1 MGVHSETTG
10 AGDPLVLLHGLG
22 GTHSVWE
29 PVMPAVAPRRQAI
42 AIDLPGFGRS
52 PPLKAG
58 AGPTPLNL
66 ARAIADHCR
75 ELGIERPH
83 AGGISLGGWVALELA
98 KLGAVASVTALSP
111 AGLWARA
118 PGPRRLERRRAA
130 ALARPLLEAALT
142 SRRGRRLLLRGT
154 VAHPDRVP
162 PDAAR
167 ELVTGWLDAPG
178 YAATS
183 HEMRRG
189 VFEHDGLV
197 DVPVTIA
204 WAERDRVV
212 SRPRPERIPPGARYL
227 TLPGCGHISTWDDPA
242 RVAGLLLQQSAPE
255 RSALLS

>member
-1 MGVHSETTG
+1 MDLHSETTG

-22 GTHSVWE
+22 GTHAVWA
-29 PVMPAVAPRRQAI
+29 PVLAALAPRRQVV

-52 PPLKAG
+52 PPLAP
-58 AGPTPLNL
+58 AARPTPANL

-75 ELGIERPH
+75 ELGVERPH
-83 AGGISLGGWVALELA
+83 AGGISLGGWIALELA

-111 AGLWARA
+111 AGLWARP
-118 PGPRRLERRRAA
+118 PGPRRLEHRPAV
-130 ALARPLLEAALT
+130 ALARPLMELALT
-142 SRRGRRLLLRGT
+142 SRRGRRLLLRGA
-154 VAHPDRVP
+154 VACPDRVP
-162 PDAAR
+162 PAAAR

-189 VFEHDGLV
+189 LVDHDGRV

-204 WAERDRVV
+204 WAELDRVV
-212 SRPRPERIPPGARYL
+212 GRPRRERMPPGARYL

-242 RVAGLLLQQSAPE
+242 RVAGLLLEE
-255 RSALLS
+255 RGED